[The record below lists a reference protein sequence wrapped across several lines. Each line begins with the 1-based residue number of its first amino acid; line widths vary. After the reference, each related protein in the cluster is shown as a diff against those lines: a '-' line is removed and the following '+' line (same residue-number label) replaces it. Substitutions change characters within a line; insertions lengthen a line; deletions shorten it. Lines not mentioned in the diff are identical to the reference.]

1 MSADSVPGVCAE
13 SAADRAADRAGRG
26 ADSTAREWCGGVG
39 VFMILCKSFPRECLT
54 GLISVFQNTL
64 DW

>member
-1 MSADSVPGVCAE
+1 MSADSMPGVCAE
-13 SAADRAADRAGRG
+13 STADRAGRNV
-26 ADSTAREWCGGVG
+26 DSAARVWCEGVG
-39 VFMILCKSFPRECLT
+39 VFMVLCKSFPRECLT